1 MANTFNNNTTVTLG
15 TDTTLYTAPNTNA
28 ADRAIVVGLL
38 LTNTHATDEVQI
50 TLKHGTDVILNAV
63 RIPVNTALEVCRGN
77 KFVLANNETLVG
89 TVTGGTANAMIS
101 ALEIT
106 AS

>member
-1 MANTFNNNTTVTLG
+1 MANTFNNNTTVALG
-15 TDTTLYTAPNTNA
+15 TDTTLYTAPNTNS

-38 LTNTHATDEVQI
+38 LSNTHATDEVQV

-77 KFVLANNETLVG
+77 KFVLSNNETLVG

-106 AS
+106 A

>member
-1 MANTFNNNTTVTLG
+1 MANNTFNNNATVTFT
-15 TDTTLYTAPNTNA
+15 TDTTLYTSPNTND

-38 LTNTHATDEVQI
+38 ISNTHATDEVRV

-63 RIPVNTALEVCRGN
+63 RVPVNTALEVCRGN
-77 KFVLANNETLVG
+77 KFVLKRNETLVG

-101 ALEIT
+101 SLEIT
-106 AS
+106 A

>member
-1 MANTFNNNTTVTLG
+1 MANTFNNNATVTLG
-15 TDTTLYTAPNTNA
+15 TNTTLYTAPNTND

-38 LTNTHATDEVQI
+38 LSNTHATDEVQV

-77 KFVLANNETLVG
+77 KFVLSNNETLVG

-106 AS
+106 A

>member
-28 ADRAIVVGLL
+28 VDRAIVVGLL

-63 RIPVNTALEVCRGN
+63 RVPVNTALEVCRGN

-106 AS
+106 A

>member
-1 MANTFNNNTTVTLG
+1 MANTFNNNATVTLG
-15 TDTTLYTAPNTNA
+15 TDTTLYTSPNTND

-38 LTNTHATDEVQI
+38 LSNTHATDEVQV

-106 AS
+106 A

>member
-38 LTNTHATDEVQI
+38 LTNTHATDD
-50 TLKHGTDVILNAV
+50 T
-63 RIPVNTALEVCRGN
+63 RG
-77 KFVLANNETLVG
+77 
-89 TVTGGTANAMIS
+89 MPR
-101 ALEIT
+101 
-106 AS
+106 

>member
-1 MANTFNNNTTVTLG
+1 MANTFNNNTTVALG
-15 TDTTLYTAPNTNA
+15 STDTTLYTAPNTNS
-28 ADRAIVVGLL
+28 ADRSIIIGLL
-38 LTNTHATDEVQI
+38 LSNTHATDEVQV
-50 TLKHGTDVILNAV
+50 TLKRGTDVILNAV

-106 AS
+106 A

>member
-1 MANTFNNNTTVTLG
+1 MT
-15 TDTTLYTAPNTNA
+15 
-28 ADRAIVVGLL
+28 
-38 LTNTHATDEVQI
+38 
-50 TLKHGTDVILNAV
+50 
-63 RIPVNTALEVCRGN
+63 LEVCRGN

>member
-28 ADRAIVVGLL
+28 VDRAIIVGLL
-38 LTNTHATDEVQI
+38 LTNTHATDDVQI

-63 RIPVNTALEVCRGN
+63 KVPVNTALEVCRGN

-106 AS
+106 A